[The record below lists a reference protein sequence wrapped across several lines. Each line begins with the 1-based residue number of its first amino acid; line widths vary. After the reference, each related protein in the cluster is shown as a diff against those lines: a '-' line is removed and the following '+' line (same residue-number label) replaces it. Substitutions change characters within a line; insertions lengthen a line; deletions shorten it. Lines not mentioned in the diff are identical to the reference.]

1 VNGKVCKLV
10 IDDCSCE
17 NLISQSLVNHLK
29 LETQDHPNPYTI
41 GWIKK
46 GVNMKITKQYNLP
59 LSLGKYYRSNV
70 LCDVVDMDASHVL
83 LGRPWQFD
91 VDATHKGRDNSYSFI
106 WNKRRIIILPKKL
119 DGSTSK
125 VEEKNMLAIS
135 QTSRDFVED
144 VKEAN
149 LCAALIIKGEEQSI
163 VEIPAEIQGL
173 LSEFQSILGEPQH
186 LPPMREIQHRI
197 DFVPGATLPNLPNY
211 RMSLKEHAILKEK
224 VEELLQKGHIQE
236 SISPCAVPT
245 LLTPKKNGSW
255 RMCVDNRAINKITVR
270 YRFSIPRLDDMLD
283 QLSGAKVFT
292 KLDLRSGYHQIRI
305 RPSDEWKTAFKTK
318 EGLYEWLVM
327 PFGLSNAPSTFM
339 HLMNQVL

>member
-149 LCAALIIKGEEQSI
+149 LCAASIIKGEEQPV

-186 LPPMREIQHRI
+186 LPSMREIQH
-197 DFVPGATLPNLPNY
+197 
-211 RMSLKEHAILKEK
+211 
-224 VEELLQKGHIQE
+224 
-236 SISPCAVPT
+236 
-245 LLTPKKNGSW
+245 
-255 RMCVDNRAINKITVR
+255 
-270 YRFSIPRLDDMLD
+270 
-283 QLSGAKVFT
+283 
-292 KLDLRSGYHQIRI
+292 
-305 RPSDEWKTAFKTK
+305 
-318 EGLYEWLVM
+318 
-327 PFGLSNAPSTFM
+327 
-339 HLMNQVL
+339 